1 MNTKRQAEQNGR
13 AAPARISISGSS
25 STLPVTQSEQ
35 QKPMSMLQSF
45 RIVLTDLNV
54 LVMIAQYAASF
65 GTELQL
71 NNMGALYFYT
81 KFTKSGCTPTDDNIC
96 YLLSKTNA
104 ATVASSFILMNMFAR
119 ALGGLA
125 SDAVNRRFGMSGRKR
140 VQFTLL
146 CVLGALV
153 ITLSQLDSLGACV
166 AFYVLV
172 AIAAQAT
179 GVASEIPA

>member
-71 NNMGALYFYT
+71 NNMSALLYT
-81 KFTKSGCTPTDDNIC
+81 KFTKSGCTPQTAISAT
-96 YLLSKTNA
+96 LLSRHPPPPW
-104 ATVASSFILMNMFAR
+104 R
-119 ALGGLA
+119 AL
-125 SDAVNRRFGMSGRKR
+125 
-140 VQFTLL
+140 
-146 CVLGALV
+146 
-153 ITLSQLDSLGACV
+153 
-166 AFYVLV
+166 
-172 AIAAQAT
+172 
-179 GVASEIPA
+179 